1 MAKRSKAHGIAK
13 LVGRAGLVRNN
24 VVTTFDSDQ
33 VVSIVGENAS
43 MAVYTT
49 AAELPTTGLTAGN
62 QAFISSTGRLYI
74 SNSSGWYNVALIN
87 QAPYWIEQPDG
98 TYALSTTGLSTVI
111 TILAGDSDST
121 APTYTANIVIL
132 I

>member
-13 LVGRAGLVRNN
+13 LVGRAGLVRND

-62 QAFISSTGRLYI
+62 QAFISSLSVIQVSELVQYMLIMNTKKNPVKRAGKF
-74 SNSSGWYNVALIN
+74 SG
-87 QAPYWIEQPDG
+87 
-98 TYALSTTGLSTVI
+98 
-111 TILAGDSDST
+111 
-121 APTYTANIVIL
+121 
-132 I
+132 